1 MMSHSRGFAEPPNA
15 KPRTVFGFLIYGSLV
30 ALAASAS
37 AQEDVKVTIET
48 HFSPYRDGVRPIQD
62 AWVREL
68 GNASS
73 RRCGTMNSQISTALL
88 WTGHLKGS
96 VTRNDAPRA
105 GCSRLRARFSARVR

>member
-30 ALAASAS
+30 ALAASTS

-73 RRCGTMNSQISTALL
+73 SVRVAMYSFTLQAFKNALIEAQ
-88 WTGHLKGS
+88 GRG
-96 VTRNDAPRA
+96 VDVRIVGDA
-105 GCSRLRARFSARVR
+105 